1 MGKKGKQNREAKVNL
16 RKKRVEE
23 ERKRLAELESNVKE
37 FELDGSITKFSQL
50 PVSKYTMEG
59 LKMSHF
65 TSMTDIQ
72 QKAIV
77 PALKGQDILG
87 AARTGSGKTLAFLI
101 PVMELLYRNAWNS
114 LDGLG
119 ALIISPTRELAIQI
133 FDVLRKIGRS
143 HQLSAGLVIGGKDPQ
158 VEAERISK
166 LNILIGTPGRILHHM
181 HKTSSFDVSN
191 LQMLVLDEAD
201 RILDMGFKHDLNAI
215 VQDLPS
221 TRQTLLFSAT
231 QTKSVSDLARL
242 SLSDPAYISA
252 HDLEPSATPKG
263 LEQYYVVTEVDQK
276 LNTLYGFLKSH
287 LKSKVLVFFSS
298 SKQVRFVYETFRKLQ
313 PGIPLLHLHGRQKQA
328 ARIDVTDKFT
338 AAQHSCLFATDVCA
352 RGMDFPGVEWVIQA
366 DAPEDAATYIH
377 RVGRSAR
384 FDKKGRALMFLTPSE
399 EVGMV
404 NALEKRKVPVAKL
417 NVKESKKKDITQD
430 LQALCFK
437 DPEIKYLGQKAFI
450 SYVRSVNV
458 QHDKEIFNVND
469 IPFEKLAASFGLPG
483 APKVKIS
490 SNSAS
495 KAREQKNMPR
505 ELLRLAKGDDDEKTS
520 EQDEEKVKTKYD
532 RMFERRNQNVLSE
545 HYMKLQKD
553 ADIDDNGD
561 NENEED
567 GFMTVKRKDH
577 NITEEEIPDLTAPVS
592 KRQQKKALSKKQ
604 LAKSGPNPKKLVF
617 DDEGNAHE
625 LYEMATEED
634 FRKAGAT
641 EEQIQEFLGKES
653 AQMQQRDIEDKQLA
667 RDKRQEKK
675 RRRKEKERE
684 AVSESEDDDEGVQLA
699 EPEPDLDR
707 DMESSS
713 PESSDDDDEEERS
726 RPAKKPKTSST
737 KNKVLEVEE
746 PTTLEDLEALSSRLI
761 QNN

>member
-1 MGKKGKQNREAKVNL
+1 MNQ
-16 RKKRVEE
+16 RKKRLEE

-263 LEQYYVVTEVDQK
+263 LEQYYVVTEVYQK

-338 AAQHSCLFATDVCA
+338 AAQHSCLFATDICA

-430 LQALCFK
+430 LQAICFK

-458 QHDKEIFNVND
+458 QHDKGIFNVNE

-490 SNSAS
+490 SKAAS

-505 ELLRLAKGDDDEKTS
+505 ELLRLAKGGEDDEKKSS

-532 RMFERRNQNVLSE
+532 RMFERKNQNVLSE

-553 ADIDDNGD
+553 ADIDGNEDND
-561 NENEED
+561 NEED

-577 NITEEEIPDLTAPVS
+577 NITEEDIPDLTAPVS

-604 LAKSGPNPKKLVF
+604 QAKSGPNPKKLVF
-617 DDEGNAHE
+617 DDEGNPHE
-625 LYEMATEED
+625 LYEMANEED

-641 EEQIQEFLGKES
+641 EEQIKQFLEKET
-653 AQMQQRDIEDKQLA
+653 AEMQQRDVDDKQLA

-684 AVSESEDDDEGVQLA
+684 ALSESEDEGVELA
-699 EPEPDLDR
+699 EPDLDR
-707 DMESSS
+707 DMKSSS
-713 PESSDDDDEEERS
+713 SDSSDDEEEQT
-726 RPAKKPKTSST
+726 RPAKKPKTSTT
-737 KNKVLEVEE
+737 KKNVLEVEE

>member
-1 MGKKGKQNREAKVNL
+1 MVKEDMGKKGKQNREVKVNQ
-16 RKKRVEE
+16 RKKRLEE
-23 ERKRLAELESNVKE
+23 ERKRLAELESNVQE
-37 FELDGSITKFSQL
+37 FELDGSVTKFSEL
-50 PVSKYTMEG
+50 PVSQCTMNG

-65 TSMTDIQ
+65 TNMTDIQ
-72 QKAIV
+72 RKAIV

-87 AARTGSGKTLAFLI
+87 AARTGSGKTLAFLV

-242 SLSDPAYISA
+242 SLSDPTYISA

-338 AAQHSCLFATDVCA
+338 TAQHSCLFATDICA

-384 FDKKGRALMFLTPSE
+384 FDKKGRALMFLTASE

-458 QHDKEIFNVND
+458 QHDKAIFNVND

-490 SNSAS
+490 SQTAF

-505 ELLRLAKGDDDEKTS
+505 ELLRLAKGDDEKKAT
-520 EQDEEKVKTKYD
+520 EEEEKVKTKYD
-532 RMFERRNQNVLSE
+532 RMFERKNQNVLSE

-553 ADIDDNGD
+553 ADIEGNEDED
-561 NENEED
+561 NEAD

-577 NITEEEIPDLTAPVS
+577 NIADEDIPDLSVPVS
-592 KRQQKKALSKKQ
+592 KRQQKKALSKKL
-604 LAKSGPNPKKLVF
+604 LARSGPNPKKLVF
-617 DDEGNAHE
+617 DDEGYAHE
-625 LYEMATEED
+625 LYEMANEED

-641 EEQIQEFLGKES
+641 EEQIKEFLEKETVE
-653 AQMQQRDIEDKQLA
+653 MQQRDLDDKQLA

-675 RRRKEKERE
+675 RRRREKERE
-684 AVSESEDDDEGVQLA
+684 AISESEDEDEGVELA
-699 EPEPDLDR
+699 EPNLDR

-713 PESSDDDDEEERS
+713 DSSDDEQEQT
-726 RPAKKPKTSST
+726 RPSKKPKTAST
-737 KNKVLEVEE
+737 KKDLLEVEE

-761 QNN
+761 QHN